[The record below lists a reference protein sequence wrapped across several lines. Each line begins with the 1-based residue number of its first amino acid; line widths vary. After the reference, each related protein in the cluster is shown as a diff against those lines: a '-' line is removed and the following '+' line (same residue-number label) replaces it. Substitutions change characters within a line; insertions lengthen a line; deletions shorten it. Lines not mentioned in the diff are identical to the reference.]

1 MIRIKKQYPNH
12 PESPY
17 LVIKQ
22 KSPDKG
28 QTIAT
33 IIPHTFLEDEDKA
46 VLVAWLES
54 LAVPSE
60 S

>member
-1 MIRIKKQYPNH
+1 MIRIEKQYPNH
-12 PESPY
+12 PETPY
-17 LVIKQ
+17 LVINQ

-28 QTIAT
+28 QIIAT
-33 IIPHTFLEDEDKA
+33 IIPHVFLEDEDKA
-46 VLVAWLES
+46 VLNKWLET